1 MGYEIYFKPTQE
13 AVDQKL
19 KVYKSCGEKLE
30 DNLAQYKL
38 ELTLLIMKDLDNKNI
53 HSIIAEIRVYLNIIK
68 QTILD
73 IQKEYVKKEYETS
86 EDHSFYFCGHQ
97 YECDSYH
104 IECNS
109 NDVLK
114 ELVIMAALVKTED
127 YFAEGSKFYT
137 KLDKV
142 ESLIDNFVDDC
153 WSDATWQIIK
163 DFKAFEVTYDDNDN
177 TDDYSGVDSSIE

>member
-19 KVYKSCGEKLE
+19 NVYKSCGEKLE

-38 ELTLLIMKDLDNKNI
+38 ELTLLAMKDFGDKNI
-53 HSIIAEIRVYLNIIK
+53 HSIITEIRVYLNIIK

-73 IQKEYVKKEYETS
+73 MQKEYVKKEYETS

-97 YECDSYH
+97 YECDCYYK
-104 IECNS
+104 ECDL
-109 NDVLK
+109 NDTLK
-114 ELVIMAALVKTED
+114 ELIIMAALVKTED

-142 ESLIDNFVDDC
+142 ESIIDNFVDDC
-153 WSDATWQIIK
+153 WNDATWKIIK
-163 DFKAFEVTYDDNDN
+163 DFKEFEVTDEDKEDA
-177 TDDYSGVDSSIE
+177 DDYSEINSSIE